1 MVGLVALR
9 RSYIPRVAVGSQ
21 LLCVVCS
28 SRYLFLLLVVD
39 KVWQRFEIWYGSQS
53 YKVILAIIISKLF
66 FLCLANFLS
75 YNKFMKVLSDLLP
88 IHYSR
93 RELDQLESV
102 APYEQAKSLTFRPT
116 FLRPRNKKW
125 VWLKRAPYSLF
136 PPPSCWKAGPRSEP
150 EI

>member
-1 MVGLVALR
+1 MVGLVVLR

-75 YNKFMKVLSDLLP
+75 YNKLMKVLSDLLP

-93 RELDQLESV
+93 RELNQLESV

-125 VWLKRAPYSLF
+125 V
-136 PPPSCWKAGPRSEP
+136 
-150 EI
+150 